1 MQIDT
6 QTPDCVSQAVLDGE
20 RAGHDAAPASD
31 AVRKK
36 AREIAKTGPLSDH
49 PDRALDTLLSLISE
63 HPGDVELQLSAG
75 DFIERRRDYAQAR
88 AVWTGIK
95 KRHRLADRAFL
106 FMVRWA
112 VRDGGDGAGRLLLDN
127 EFPEAPSSYADRLTY
142 ARCLV
147 ELKDFTAAEQA
158 FEDLLRDKPAD
169 PAVSRHLAEL
179 LLRRGEAR
187 KALAI
192 VQAVPTKAR
201 AKGRLAELERQMSQ
215 MVGAISLLSPHI
227 RREYPNTHEAAIA
240 ALFEANREARRRKMR
255 STGFL
260 GRMAMVSGS
269 LGMGGAERQFTVT
282 AAGLKDAIDRGAQV
296 GDARLVGPLDIYVR
310 SLKSRANADFFLPRF
325 DQAGLTV
332 RQLSDIAPLAA
343 RYDGLFAS
351 PAEQFVSLLPRDA
364 AFGLERIVDQWL
376 LDALDLVSIWQDGMV
391 LNVTLAAI
399 AAQIP
404 RIAVH
409 MRGMPPNLR
418 PNRAKA
424 EYRPLYRLL
433 SKEPGVVMISNSRSG
448 AEAYEDWLDLDRG
461 HIHTIYNGVE
471 QPVAEPDPGHQEQ
484 WDRFAAR
491 TADTPLTIGTV
502 FRFDA
507 NKRPVD
513 MVKLFHSVSAADLPV
528 RLVMV
533 GDGSL
538 RAAAQDMARD
548 LGVADRVLFVPQA
561 NGLGFWLEKFDL
573 LCLISRSEGVPNS
586 LIEAQMCGVP
596 VATTQAGGAL
606 EAIKP
611 GVTGLSLGA
620 ADNPDWRAMRDT
632 LITLLSDESTRKA
645 MGRAGRIWSSES
657 FSTKTML
664 RKTVN
669 SFIQSP

>member
-127 EFPEAPSSYADRLTY
+127 EFPEAPSSHAERLTY

-169 PAVSRHLAEL
+169 PAVSRHLADL

-192 VQAVPTKAR
+192 VQAVPSKAR

-282 AAGLKDAIDRGAQV
+282 AAGLKDAIDRGAQL

-399 AAQIP
+399 AAQVP

-433 SKEPGVVMISNSRSG
+433 SQEPGVVMISNSRSG
-448 AEAYEDWLDLDRG
+448 AEAYEDCWTSTG
-461 HIHTIYNGVE
+461 ATS
-471 QPVAEPDPGHQEQ
+471 
-484 WDRFAAR
+484 
-491 TADTPLTIGTV
+491 TPFT
-502 FRFDA
+502 
-507 NKRPVD
+507 
-513 MVKLFHSVSAADLPV
+513 
-528 RLVMV
+528 
-533 GDGSL
+533 
-538 RAAAQDMARD
+538 MA
-548 LGVADRVLFVPQA
+548 
-561 NGLGFWLEKFDL
+561 W
-573 LCLISRSEGVPNS
+573 NS
-586 LIEAQMCGVP
+586 LLPSLTPDIRTNG
-596 VATTQAGGAL
+596 TAL
-606 EAIKP
+606 PP
-611 GVTGLSLGA
+611 GQ
-620 ADNPDWRAMRDT
+620 
-632 LITLLSDESTRKA
+632 LILL
-645 MGRAGRIWSSES
+645 
-657 FSTKTML
+657 
-664 RKTVN
+664 
-669 SFIQSP
+669 